1 MDANTFDQL
10 KFELDLL
17 DADYLEFQ
25 VNAYSL
31 IFFIKVIV
39 LFSSNL
45 VLCLIDVQHLLFTT
59 QALLADYQ
67 KSNCES
73 FKIEQK
79 CFKQLHHQVYR
90 LDQIEKSS
98 LK

>member
-31 IFFIKVIV
+31 IFFIKFI
-39 LFSSNL
+39 
-45 VLCLIDVQHLLFTT
+45 VLCLF
-59 QALLADYQ
+59 
-67 KSNCES
+67 
-73 FKIEQK
+73 
-79 CFKQLHHQVYR
+79 
-90 LDQIEKSS
+90 QI
-98 LK
+98 